1 MVFKQKA
8 SLLLRW
14 QLCCSRHTAA
24 QSCVKLTDALPLDV
38 DTGILIPGND
48 LLAVWTDPLLL
59 AEFQLAE
66 VAATIAAGLAG
77 GIPFI
82 MCAVK
87 PRALALG
94 I

>member
-1 MVFKQKA
+1 VE
-8 SLLLRW
+8 
-14 QLCCSRHTAA
+14 
-24 QSCVKLTDALPLDV
+24 LTEALPLDV
-38 DTGILIPGND
+38 DPSILIPGND
-48 LLAVWTDPLLL
+48 LPTVRTNPLLL
-59 AEFQLAE
+59 AELQLAE
-66 VAATIAAGLAG
+66 VASTMAAGLAG